1 MHTVGT
7 KFFREVILRI
17 CDFLCFAGT
26 NQLLLAQICF
36 FAGNLFLRFSESTR
50 TQLALTIF
58 SFLLSTC
65 NRNAYFLG
73 QYYGVRQY
81 FIVYRFVSERK
92 RQVVIEQTRFLSTVF
107 LCSKFKSENI
117 YSGVNFC
124 GKMFCGDFYLREL
137 IFVDRWKKTQKSQK
151 IRTHKISCPT
161 VSSMQL
167 NDHDNSLVC

>member
-1 MHTVGT
+1 MSTWFSKPNQFDFKGDQKKGRIQPKNFCVLRELIFAIST
-7 KFFREVILRI
+7 DLLICWEFIFAIFRKY
-17 CDFLCFAGT
+17 
-26 NQLLLAQICF
+26 Q
-36 FAGNLFLRFSESTR
+36 SP
-50 TQLALTIF
+50 ALTIF

-124 GKMFCGDFYLREL
+124 GKMFCGNFQLRQL
-137 IFVDRWKKTQKSQK
+137 IFVDR
-151 IRTHKISCPT
+151 
-161 VSSMQL
+161 
-167 NDHDNSLVC
+167 

>member
-1 MHTVGT
+1 MR
-7 KFFREVILRI
+7 FFVF
-17 CDFLCFAGT
+17 CGNWSFAIST
-26 NQLLLAQICF
+26 DLF
-36 FAGNLFLRFSESTR
+36 FCWEFIFAIFRKYPYP
-50 TQLALTIF
+50 ALTIF

-65 NRNAYFLG
+65 NRNAYFQTILG
-73 QYYGVRQY
+73 QYYGLRQY

-137 IFVDRWKKTQKSQK
+137 IFVDRWKKRKNSK
-151 IRTHKISCPT
+151 KLEPT
-161 VSSMQL
+161 KFRAPRYLLCNWMIVTTASFARQL
-167 NDHDNSLVC
+167 HWFVNNM